1 MYLQQ
6 QIASL
11 LRSAV
16 IQAQTE
22 PYHEV
27 LEYVSLDGSQYFNPD
42 LLTDSEYTIEAR
54 FRLTD
59 TASSSSVFGG
69 RNSSAN
75 PMNGNQLHYIYTT
88 GKTQYI
94 GGYSNAELAV
104 ENAITVN
111 DLCEIVCDKTGFS
124 IAKNGG
130 TPTKYSK
137 SFSTIEY
144 TTDLMLCAT
153 YTKTGNTTQWGFRG
167 EIYVFR
173 IFKSGVLIR
182 DYVPVLDG
190 KMQPCLYDR
199 VNKTFLYAKKLSD
212 NTNAYDLGFKR
223 WNKYD
228 VDYIESTGTQYINSN
243 YKTGNNVGFEIDA
256 MNLNST
262 SQYHAIGRFY
272 SSAASEY
279 RQSNMAI
286 FGSSNGGIVGC
297 QGGDTASATSEGRI
311 VADIDW
317 QNKRCVCKIN
327 KGSFYVDGDL
337 IGSVTPNITT
347 KNDIYIGA
355 LNGTTTMHSG
365 RIYGA
370 KIWDN
375 DILVRDFK
383 PVVWHNGD
391 TTAEAC
397 LYDEVYNKMYQNAGT
412 GSFNAYIDDIQVPYT
427 LAKHDNMDI
436 QLGTGA
442 YINVS
447 GVVTSDTASCY
458 TKAIPVK
465 QGDVI
470 TLTVTGR
477 ATTSVF
483 NKRIH
488 AYSADDGTIAVGQK
502 GSWVSQLGYINFP
515 IGQTNYTTQTLS
527 VTIPSGV
534 NYIRLSHAL
543 RTSENIVLETQCDLT
558 ITRTYEVGTYLQTLK
573 TSTTQSAGYMVDLDI
588 EPKDGIGYHIK
599 TSTNANGSNYVF
611 GARKFTS
618 VPSQQSTK
626 PILIGLT
633 GSQTGATILSSVM
646 GESATWKSDGTNW
659 TRPSSSTSSY
669 AYECSLQTYK
679 ENNELKFNIIGYNYT
694 LAKNADRQT
703 LTYTDA
709 IDNADEADIST
720 LCIGGLNANNILNG
734 NNAYFFIKCR
744 QPDMNMTLLPVVNNN
759 QFYFIDNKTK
769 QTYQFYKVGSPAPTT
784 DNIRLKKLDGTFING
799 TL

>member
-1 MYLQQ
+1 MLNN
-6 QIASL
+6 IHDLLLASVKQ
-11 LRSAV
+11 SKE
-16 IQAQTE
+16 E

-54 FRLTD
+54 FKLTD
-59 TASSSSVFGG
+59 TTSSSSIFGG

-75 PMNGNQLHYIYTT
+75 PMNGNQLHYIYTS

-111 DLCEIVCDKTGFS
+111 DLCEVVCDKTGFS

-130 TPTKYSK
+130 TPTKYSRE
-137 SFSTIEY
+137 FSTIQY

-153 YTKTGNTTQWGFRG
+153 YTKIGDSTQWGFRG

-199 VNKTFLYAKKLSD
+199 VNKTFLYAKKISD
-212 NTNAYDLGFKR
+212 GSTTYDLGFKR

-228 VDYIESTGTQYINSN
+228 VDYISFTGTQYIDLGLTASYTSLDKAPVCEFEGKIDTLPSSTTTMQRFVSAGGSGTGEKYYQIFINWNSSGTPKIPIGFQCGAASPYMEAREADTN
-243 YKTGNNVGFEIDA
+243 WHYYKYDIPNKEAFIDDTSYD
-256 MNLNST
+256 MTSYTST
-262 SQYHAIGRFY
+262 SVSIPYNLYIGARNLSGEADRF
-272 SSAASEY
+272 
-279 RQSNMAI
+279 
-286 FGSSNGGIVGC
+286 
-297 QGGDTASATSEGRI
+297 
-311 VADIDW
+311 
-317 QNKRCVCKIN
+317 
-327 KGSFYVDGDL
+327 L
-337 IGSVTPNITT
+337 IGSL
-347 KNDIYIGA
+347 KYLKWSIGGQ
-355 LNGTTTMHSG
+355 L
-365 RIYGA
+365 I
-370 KIWDN
+370 
-375 DILVRDFK
+375 RDFK
-383 PVVWHNGD
+383 PVVWHNAD
-391 TTAEAC
+391 VTAEAC

-412 GSFNAYIDDIQVPYT
+412 GSFNAYIEKDINYT
-427 LAKHDNMDI
+427 LMSYTYMNTH
-436 QLGTGA
+436 GY
-442 YINVS
+442 YIS
-447 GVVTSDTASCY
+447 ERGVVTAQAESDY
-458 TKAIPVK
+458 TDAIAVQ
-465 QGDVI
+465 QGDIV
-470 TLTVTGR
+470 TLTTT
-477 ATTSVF
+477 TTSRVS

-488 AYSADDGTIAVGQK
+488 GYNGT
-502 GSWVSQLGYINFP
+502 STSDWVSQLGAIEYS
-515 IGQTNYTTQTLS
+515 QTGGDTRTLS
-527 VTIPSGV
+527 VVVPSGV
-534 NYIRLSHAL
+534 TYIRVSH
-543 RTSENIVLETQCDLT
+543 SIYGETQCDLT

-573 TSTTQSAGYMVDLDI
+573 TSTIQSAGYMVDLDI

-599 TSTNANGSNYVF
+599 TSTNSNSSNYVF

-659 TRPSSSTSSY
+659 IRPSSSTSSY

-720 LCIGGLNANNILNG
+720 LRIGGLNANNILNG

-769 QTYQFYKVGSPAPTT
+769 QTYQFYKVGSPTPTT